1 MRETLGVG
9 AGRPGALPC
18 EVLWNLPRGRP
29 SRGHGTLRRTLP
41 TLTLQGDAGWTPRVG
56 LGGCEAARR
65 PEFLPREGARRS
77 PP

>member
-9 AGRPGALPC
+9 AGRPRALPC

-29 SRGHGTLRRTLP
+29 PRVHGTLRRGLP

-65 PEFLPREGARRS
+65 PESLPREGARRS
-77 PP
+77 PS